1 MKKIEY
7 ARFLEYAGIITVSDF
22 LKKENKNLMLT
33 IKTGHNQFLASGK
46 SSYIA
51 QLYRCIYNY
60 TKGKARQEESS
71 H

>member
-33 IKTGHNQFLASGK
+33 MKTGHNQFLASGK

-51 QLYRCIYNY
+51 QL
-60 TKGKARQEESS
+60 
-71 H
+71 